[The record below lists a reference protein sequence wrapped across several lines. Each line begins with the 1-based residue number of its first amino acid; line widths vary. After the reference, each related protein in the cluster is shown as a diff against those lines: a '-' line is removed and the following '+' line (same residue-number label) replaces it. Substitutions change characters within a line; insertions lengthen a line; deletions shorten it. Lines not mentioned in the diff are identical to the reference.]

1 MKYRMSL
8 SDPLNPKFTLNDKLF
23 SEVPVI
29 FCLQNTKHEGSECSR
44 ECRWGTWL
52 GATMPFID
60 QTGS

>member
-8 SDPLNPKFTLNDKLF
+8 SDPLNLEFTLHDKLF
-23 SEVPVI
+23 SEVAVI
-29 FCLQNTKHEGSECSR
+29 FCVQNTKHEDSECIW